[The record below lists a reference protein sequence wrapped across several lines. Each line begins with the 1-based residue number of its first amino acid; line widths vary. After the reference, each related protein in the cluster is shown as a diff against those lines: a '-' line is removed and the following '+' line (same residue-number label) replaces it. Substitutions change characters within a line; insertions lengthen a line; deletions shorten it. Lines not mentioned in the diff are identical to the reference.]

1 MFPAELID
9 VRLVSGCEAMLS
21 PATDCCLAAS
31 SASSRLESAMAACGS
46 CPTCAA
52 LPRLYG
58 VAQKD
63 YKGTER
69 LQLQDVT
76 TADADGDSFST
87 CKPMSS
93 APLRRAV
100 WYRVTTRVGKQH
112 V

>member
-52 LPRLYG
+52 SPRLYG
-58 VAQKD
+58 VAQKVN
-63 YKGTER
+63 KGTER
-69 LQLQDVT
+69 MQ
-76 TADADGDSFST
+76 
-87 CKPMSS
+87 CRMSPLPTRTGTRLARASRCHLHLS
-93 APLRRAV
+93 AASCGIV
-100 WYRVTTRVGKQH
+100 
-112 V
+112 